1 MTSLVYRRRG
11 HKSAAGLGMAAGGRL
26 VDRFPTLLWSRRSQA
41 QRGTEKVGLQLAGA
55 LLAGGTAS
63 AVSSSPWASCSA
75 AIAVAAAAAETGK
88 AYVVKP
94 SILNPFAPMSLAQV
108 VLIGAAIP
116 FNAQLESATKRF
128 QAAQKAGG
136 ELGVTHNEDGE
147 GLTPFNLIDLEKM
160 KVECAYNCGKSM
172 TNKLLLKAAHLA
184 LWHYL
189 DGEGGQH
196 QIAKI
201 IKDVA
206 ASAVSSPLSPQSLWS
221 SNPCPSDG
229 GSVCLFAC
237 LLAHRSARLCA
248 QPTVVAAT

>member
-1 MTSLVYRRRG
+1 
-11 HKSAAGLGMAAGGRL
+11 MAAGGRL

-41 QRGTEKVGLQLAGA
+41 QSGTEKVGLQLAGS
-55 LLAGGTAS
+55 LLAGGAAT
-63 AVSSSPWASCSA
+63 AVSSSPRASCSA
-75 AIAVAAAAAETGK
+75 AIAVAAAAAAAAAETGK

-94 SILNPFAPMSLAQV
+94 SMLDPFAPTSLAQV

-116 FNAQLESATKRF
+116 FNAQLDGATKRF
-128 QAAQKAGG
+128 QAADTAGG
-136 ELGVTHNEDGE
+136 ELGVTHDEHGKR
-147 GLTPFNLIDLEKM
+147 LTPFNLIDLEKM

-206 ASAVSSPLSPQSLWS
+206 ASAVSSPPSPQSLWGGH
-221 SNPCPSDG
+221 PC
-229 GSVCLFAC
+229 L
-237 LLAHRSARLCA
+237 SAA
-248 QPTVVAAT
+248 

>member
-1 MTSLVYRRRG
+1 
-11 HKSAAGLGMAAGGRL
+11 
-26 VDRFPTLLWSRRSQA
+26 
-41 QRGTEKVGLQLAGA
+41 
-55 LLAGGTAS
+55 
-63 AVSSSPWASCSA
+63 
-75 AIAVAAAAAETGK
+75 
-88 AYVVKP
+88 
-94 SILNPFAPMSLAQV
+94 
-108 VLIGAAIP
+108 
-116 FNAQLESATKRF
+116 
-128 QAAQKAGG
+128 
-136 ELGVTHNEDGE
+136 
-147 GLTPFNLIDLEKM
+147 M

-172 TNKLLLKAAHLA
+172 TNKLLLKAAHLG

-237 LLAHRSARLCA
+237 LLAHRSAWLCA